1 VREPDQAVIHL
12 LDAPLAEGL
21 LEGSID
27 WARRFDHMQQHS
39 GQHILSQAFIEA
51 ANAETIGFHLGTDS
65 VSIDLDA
72 PVSDAD
78 IARAG
83 DIANEVITRNLPV
96 RAWFPE
102 SAELASLPLRKRP
115 DVVGAVRVVA
125 VGEFDYSACGG
136 THVSATGEVGL
147 IAVLRS
153 EKLKR
158 GTRIEFL
165 CGERARRDYAAKH
178 AMLRELAATFT
189 CAIGELP
196 EAITRTRDSLQESRR
211 ALASFQERELDAEAA
226 DRLGSATAAGGHRVV
241 VAAWESRP
249 IEQVRGLATRLTGE
263 PGVIVLFGVAGQR
276 AQLLFGKS
284 ENVTADLAPSFRA
297 ALESLGGGKGG
308 GARLLQ
314 GTAGGASRERLE
326 TLLHETAGRIPAA

>member
-1 VREPDQAVIHL
+1 
-12 LDAPLAEGL
+12 
-21 LEGSID
+21 
-27 WARRFDHMQQHS
+27 MQQHS

-125 VGEFDYSACGG
+125 MGEFDYSACGG